1 MHAQFVAEVR
11 SSAEEAY
18 AAGLYCAESVVQAI
32 ARAQGLEADLVIR
45 AATAF
50 CAGVACTSGPCGALS
65 GAIMGVGMALGRSRA
80 EEPVKAPYAATQA
93 LVREFEQAFGSRNCS
108 ELLGCDLGTAEGR
121 AEFKAKGLNDR
132 CKQYTGT
139 AAEMAARLIAEAGE
153 QQALAPRR

>member
-1 MHAQFVAEVR
+1 MNSEFVTQVRDAAE
-11 SSAEEAY
+11 AAY

-32 ARAQGLEADLVIR
+32 ARSQGLESDLVTK

-65 GAIMGVGMALGRSRA
+65 GAIMGLGLVMGRSRA
-80 EEPVKAPYAATQA
+80 DEPLKACYVATQA

-121 AEFKAKGLNDR
+121 AAFKERGLNDR
-132 CKQYTGT
+132 CKHFTAS
-139 AAEMAARLIAEAGE
+139 AAEMAARLIEEAKK
-153 QQALAPRR
+153 